1 MPKKKNPVM
10 PKSGGRGAMTSFL
23 EEFATWQAA
32 EGSWFLQGWPL
43 PNPDPILRATGNALP
58 VYRSMLYDAHI
69 GGLARRRRAAVKA
82 LDWKLETGKA
92 KAKTV
97 KLVQESLARLDVPAI
112 VGGLWEAALFGYACA
127 EVMWEKRESHV
138 LPRAVTAKPQEWF
151 RFDSEGTLLF
161 MAMGSANGVPVP
173 PRKFLLARQDA
184 TLKNPYGIADLAR
197 CFWPHTFKKGGFQFW
212 LKFVEKYGSP
222 KLVGKFD
229 RTTPEKEQEDLL
241 ALLEA
246 CVQDAVMVIP
256 NDNSVEILKQD
267 GSSLSGAAEN
277 YQAFLRFCRSEIS
290 IALLGQDQTTEADA
304 NRASATAGLEV
315 TGDIRDA
322 DAVMVQRSVQ
332 ELVNWVVAYNVGPDA
347 DAPEFIL
354 YEQADA
360 AAEAEADTKKAAR
373 DRAVAELRPYYTDD
387 YLEKTYNLPPGA
399 LREEDGAPPR
409 TPPDPSR
416 AGGEMISP
424 GPPQQEHA
432 FAEEDPALNRAA
444 RDGGAVERHL
454 AEAMRIQAPVDAL
467 SADLSPAFEA
477 MLAPV
482 LDRLAQSGDYSEKG
496 MAEAIAAEYPKM
508 NLEGVADM
516 LARARFVC
524 RLWGYVNA

>member
-1 MPKKKNPVM
+1 MSEKKNPVM
-10 PKSGGRGAMTSFL
+10 SKSGGRGAMSAL
-23 EEFATWQAA
+23 VEEFATWQAA
-32 EGSWFLQGWPL
+32 EGSWFFLGWPL

-58 VYRSMLYDAHI
+58 AYRAMLYDAQI
-69 GGLARRRRAAVKA
+69 GGLVRRRRAAVKA

-92 KAKTV
+92 KTKTV
-97 KLVQESLARLDVPAI
+97 RLVQEALARLDVPAI

-127 EVMWEKRESHV
+127 EVLWEKRGSHV
-138 LPRAVTAKPQEWF
+138 LPRTVVTKPQEWF
-151 RFDSEGTLLF
+151 TFDSDGTLLF

-197 CFWPHTFKKGGFQFW
+197 CFWPHTFKRGGFQFW
-212 LKFVEKYGSP
+212 LKFVEKYGAP

-229 RTTPEKEQEDLL
+229 RNTSAKEQEDLL

-256 NDNSVEILKQD
+256 NDNSVEVLGQD
-267 GSSLSGAAEN
+267 SASLSGAAEN

-290 IALLGQDQTTEADA
+290 IALLGQDQTTEADS

-322 DAVMVQRSVQ
+322 DAVMVQKAVQ
-332 ELVNWVVAYNVGPDA
+332 ELVGWIVALNVGPDA
-347 DAPEFIL
+347 DAPEFVL

-360 AAEAEADTKKAAR
+360 AAEAEADTRKAAR

-399 LREEDGAPPR
+399 LREEKEPEPEEPQLAQEKEGEER
-409 TPPDPSR
+409 DP
-416 AGGEMISP
+416 
-424 GPPQQEHA
+424 A
-432 FAEEDPALNRAA
+432 FAEPDPAL
-444 RDGGAVERHL
+444 
-454 AEAMRIQAPVDAL
+454 AEALRMQAPVDAL
-467 SADLSPAFEA
+467 SVDLSPAFEA

-496 MAEAIAAEYPKM
+496 LAEAIAAEYPKM
-508 NLEGVADM
+508 DLEGLAGM